1 MSSDVG
7 AIIGPL
13 AAGAISDVAGRPLAF
28 AVGAV
33 FLALSSLVALRMPGG
48 RPDHS
53 AGSVASA
60 DPDALLSED

>member
-1 MSSDVG
+1 
-7 AIIGPL
+7 